1 TSTNAIPIAKRG
13 SNQNERGPRSRAFVM
28 PLSFIR
34 RLPTHGMHPH
44 GGSMLASEDAS
55 VGKLSTSPSGAPP
68 RAHNRGM
75 NDIESASGLGRF
87 LTLADT
93 AEILNVSASQTYA
106 LVRSGELPAIKVGGS
121 GHWRVERSVLESYIE
136 AKYEESRRLSLW
148 NQSNYADLPELF
160 GAPRSTPRR

>member
-1 TSTNAIPIAKRG
+1 
-13 SNQNERGPRSRAFVM
+13 
-28 PLSFIR
+28 
-34 RLPTHGMHPH
+34 
-44 GGSMLASEDAS
+44 
-55 VGKLSTSPSGAPP
+55 
-68 RAHNRGM
+68 M

-121 GHWRVERSVLESYIE
+121 GHWRVERTVLESYIE

-160 GAPRSTPRR
+160 GSPRSTPHR